1 MAGHGFHQ
9 VSHGISFQ
17 AERNTTVSANVVI
30 TAVKQL
36 VYFFTSFTTIANNKC
51 HFISVKL
58 DVQ

>member
-36 VYFFTSFTTIANNKC
+36 
-51 HFISVKL
+51 L
-58 DVQ
+58 DFLSRFLAVAYY